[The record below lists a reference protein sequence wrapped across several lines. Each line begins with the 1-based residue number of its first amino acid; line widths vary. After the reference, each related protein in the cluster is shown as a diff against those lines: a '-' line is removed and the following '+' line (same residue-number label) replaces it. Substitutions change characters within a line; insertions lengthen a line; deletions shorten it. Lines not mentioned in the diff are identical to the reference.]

1 MKYSLNVC
9 NCGRIHMIESEKL
22 DKAYEDGKELLMIC
36 GGCGTGFVF
45 GAEVLEEDEEEVYET
60 YTKNIKNTTVEVN
73 KYSEVL
79 LDDGLRV
86 PMMTGEYATAFD
98 NYSGRF
104 SDMVYPDLYNIERK
118 DITATEARD
127 FLGKWK
133 KDRTTVNMNRFIL
146 ENNSKNE
153 DKLKELASWGI
164 SALEWRGTDYEEKY

>member
-1 MKYSLNVC
+1 MKYHVNVC
-9 NCGRIHMIESEKL
+9 NCGRIHMVEVAKL
-22 DKAYEDGKELLMIC
+22 NKAYDDEKELLMIC
-36 GGCGTGFVF
+36 GGCGNGFVF
-45 GAEVLEEDEEEVYET
+45 GADIVEDGDDTVYDT
-60 YTKNIKNTTVEVN
+60 YTKNIKNTTVDVN

-98 NYSGRF
+98 TYSGRF
-104 SDMVYPDLYNIERK
+104 SDMVYPDLYNLERK
-118 DITATEARD
+118 DITVTEVMD

-133 KDRTTVNMNRFIL
+133 KDRSTVNMNSFIL

-164 SALEWRGTDYEEKY
+164 SGLDWKGTEYEVKS